1 MGLNQTKICNS
12 TIGKK
17 AAKYYYDN
25 RHQMKF
31 LKTQIEKNLTKICR
45 YGNNKECGSPC
56 SVMTITT
63 INKFKAKL
71 NGTLD
76 IHILLPRNIVVTKDV
91 FVKTFISMGIK

>member
-12 TIGKK
+12 TFGKE
-17 AAKYYYDN
+17 AAKYYFDN
-25 RHQMKF
+25 RQASKRDY
-31 LKTQIEKNLTKICR
+31 KIQIEKVFFHR

-56 SVMTITT
+56 SVMTVTT

-76 IHILLPRNIVVTKDV
+76 IHILLPRNIYVTKDV